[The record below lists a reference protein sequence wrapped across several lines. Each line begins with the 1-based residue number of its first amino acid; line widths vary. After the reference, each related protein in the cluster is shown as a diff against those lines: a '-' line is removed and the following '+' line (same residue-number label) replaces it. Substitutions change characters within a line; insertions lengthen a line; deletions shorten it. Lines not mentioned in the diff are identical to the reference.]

1 MKKYAYDPKL
11 FDDCDPYRIPF
22 GEEGY
27 DPFLDAPLPKL
38 RIADLLNDATL
49 AVREAIL
56 DARLRRYQYGRKLE
70 SIRHEVGGV
79 KRLLSRTA

>member
-1 MKKYAYDPKL
+1 MKKYHYDPKL

-38 RIADLLNDATL
+38 RAADLLDHATL
-49 AVREAIL
+49 AVRESIL
-56 DARLRRYQYGRKLE
+56 GARLKRYQYDRKLK
-70 SIRHEVGGV
+70 SVRDEVGGV